1 MCKLWEWAKLSP
13 PGAGAPPPTF
23 ESRFGT
29 SGYTGLPLGVGDAN
43 EGRPDGDVDV
53 LVESWLSERAFS
65 SHGPRS
71 LLEVALDR
79 HVGLVD
85 HCGCQSVYFALR
97 PLGSSLGRPHYTG
110 VEATCKGRG
119 V

>member
-1 MCKLWEWAKLSP
+1 VGMGEALPTRSRRPRLR
-13 PGAGAPPPTF
+13 TF

-53 LVESWLSERAFS
+53 LVESWLSEQGFGSQGA
-65 SHGPRS
+65 RS
-71 LLEVALDR
+71 LLAVALDR
-79 HVGLVD
+79 HVELVD
-85 HCGCQSVYFALR
+85 HRGCQSVYFALR
-97 PLGSSLGRPHYTG
+97 PLGSSLGRPHRTG
-110 VEATCKGRG
+110 VEATCKERG